1 MKIILASQS
10 PRRQEYLAKMG
21 VKFDIIPA
29 QKDEI
34 VKPNLTFE
42 EIAIDIS
49 AQKAYEIFEQTK
61 DLGDRLVIG
70 SDTTVVF
77 DGEVMGKP
85 KDEQDVRRMLKKL
98 NGTHHQAY
106 TGLCILIEKDKKI
119 TKHTAVD
126 KIEVDFK
133 QYSDEL
139 IEKYIAT
146 GEPFGKAG
154 AYTIQ
159 GIGGAF
165 LEKIEGHPASII
177 GFPVPRI
184 VEIFIKENIDFL
196 NF

>member
-10 PRRQEYLAKMG
+10 PRRQEYLAKLG

-29 QKDEI
+29 EKDE
-34 VKPNLTFE
+34 VVNYNHTYT
-42 EIAIDIS
+42 EIAIEIS
-49 AQKAYEIFEQTK
+49 KQKAYEVFEKTE
-61 DLGDRLVIG
+61 GDRLVIG

-85 KDEQDVRRMLKKL
+85 KDESDARRMLKKL

-106 TGLCILIEKDKKI
+106 TGLCILIERDGKV
-119 TKHTAVD
+119 TEHTAVD

-133 QYSDEL
+133 NYSDDL
-139 IEKYIAT
+139 IEKYLAT
-146 GEPFGKAG
+146 KEPFGKAG

-165 LEKIEGHPASII
+165 LEKIDGHPASII
-177 GFPVPRI
+177 GLPVPRI
-184 VEIFIKENIDFL
+184 VEIFLKENIEFL

>member
-10 PRRQEYLAKMG
+10 PRRHEYLTKLG

-29 QKDEI
+29 EGDEI
-34 VKPNLTFE
+34 INPNLTYE
-42 EIAIDIS
+42 QIAVDIS
-49 AQKAYEIFEQTK
+49 TQKALEVFAKTS
-61 DLGDRLVIG
+61 GDRLVIG
-70 SDTTVVF
+70 SDTTVVY

-85 KDEQDVRRMLKKL
+85 KDEADARRMLKKL
-98 NGTHHQAY
+98 NGSHHQAY
-106 TGLCILIEKDKKI
+106 TGLCIIIERAGKVTTHK
-119 TKHTAVD
+119 AVD

-139 IEKYIAT
+139 IEKYLAT
-146 GEPFGKAG
+146 KEPFGKAG

-159 GIGGAF
+159 GIGGAL

>member
-21 VKFDIIPA
+21 VKFEIIPA
-29 QKDEI
+29 EKDEI
-34 VKPNLTFE
+34 INYNHSFE
-42 EIAIDIS
+42 EIAIEVS
-49 AQKAYEIFEQTK
+49 RQKATEIFEKTT
-61 DLGDRLVIG
+61 GNRLVIG

-85 KDEQDVRRMLKKL
+85 KDESDARRMLKKL
-98 NGTHHQAY
+98 KGTHHQAY
-106 TGLCILIEKDKKI
+106 TGLCILIEKDGKI
-119 TKHTAVD
+119 TEHTAVD

-133 QYSDEL
+133 NYSDEL
-139 IEKYIAT
+139 IEKYIKT
-146 GEPFGKAG
+146 KEPFGKAG

-165 LEKIEGHPASII
+165 LEKISGHPASII
-177 GFPVPRI
+177 GLPVPRI

-196 NF
+196 NFD